1 MRTRATPRRS
11 RSEKPLWRPRA
22 GPRPS
27 WRGVVR
33 GSSASGLLG
42 RTPPRSRRRRPFL
55 ALLQYAL
62 RIVVAAGTEA
72 ARDRTA
78 SARSTIMG
86 HADRLWVKNAIL
98 RQELQ
103 HALLGTAIKFG
114 DALRRFERRRRQ
126 RGFDRSCSRLLDE
139 AHVSET

>member
-1 MRTRATPRRS
+1 
-11 RSEKPLWRPRA
+11 
-22 GPRPS
+22 
-27 WRGVVR
+27 
-33 GSSASGLLG
+33 
-42 RTPPRSRRRRPFL
+42 
-55 ALLQYAL
+55 
-62 RIVVAAGTEA
+62 
-72 ARDRTA
+72 
-78 SARSTIMG
+78 MG

-139 AHVSET
+139 AHVSGALLLVLVDELRGEDSLARTAR